1 MASDAIELETRNST
15 SLNPAVTQAKQDDSQ
30 ETTSIATIVAHTSQY
45 QHPKGLRLVLL
56 TLGLMLSILLAALD
70 FSIIATAIPSITTEF
85 GSIANIAWYGSAYS
99 VTNSSFKLVWGKA
112 YQYFPLKPVF
122 LLTVVIFEVGNVIC
136 GAAKSSEILI
146 LGRVVSGLG
155 GGGVM
160 TGAFIIIAV
169 SVEDRY
175 RAAYMGVDQS
185 SDWWSGGG
193 DHDLNVSLADYPP
206 GHEIARSHPGAG
218 LGGRRSRYVVP
229 NLLRACDAL
238 FHLVGSALSFAAF
251 VYDQHLMRDKAMVH
265 AHLVR
270 KPDILL
276 NLIYSFFLAGLF
288 FPLQYTLPI
297 QFQSVDATSASQS
310 GVRLIPLILGV
321 SVFTAVSNGALT
333 WWHYYKPFLLIGA
346 FLATAGTASIYSV
359 DSPASTRTWIGFELL
374 TGMGV
379 GLALQIPMIYNQALV
394 QRDDIPSVT
403 SLSLFTENLG
413 TTLFVASAEASFQQG
428 LVNHLKDKMPSL
440 DPHTVVDAGVTQI
453 RTMFGGQ
460 ELETVLGSYLYG
472 CRPEKNPMD

>member
-1 MASDAIELETRNST
+1 MTLTFRSPIIPRDM
-15 SLNPAVTQAKQDDSQ
+15 K
-30 ETTSIATIVAHTSQY
+30 
-45 QHPKGLRLVLL
+45 LRDRI
-56 TLGLMLSILLAALD
+56 LGLD
-70 FSIIATAIPSITTEF
+70 
-85 GSIANIAWYGSAYS
+85 
-99 VTNSSFKLVWGKA
+99 
-112 YQYFPLKPVF
+112 
-122 LLTVVIFEVGNVIC
+122 
-136 GAAKSSEILI
+136 
-146 LGRVVSGLG
+146 LG
-155 GGGVM
+155 GGVLVTSFLICYVLAM
-160 TGAFIIIAV
+160 HYSSKQPWSSPAV
-169 SVEDRY
+169 ICS
-175 RAAYMGVDQS
+175 
-185 SDWWSGGG
+185 
-193 DHDLNVSLADYPP
+193 
-206 GHEIARSHPGAG
+206 
-218 LGGRRSRYVVP
+218 
-229 NLLRACDAL
+229 
-238 FHLVGSALSFAAF
+238 LVGSALSFAAF

-472 CRPEKNPMD
+472 CRVSHLIGVSCGVVACLVSVGGAWPSVIKGVRERWAKSHSG